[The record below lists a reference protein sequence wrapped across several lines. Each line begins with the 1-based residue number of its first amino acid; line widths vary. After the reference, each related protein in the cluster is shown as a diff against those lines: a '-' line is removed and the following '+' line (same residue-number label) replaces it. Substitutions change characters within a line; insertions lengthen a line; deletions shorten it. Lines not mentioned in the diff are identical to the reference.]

1 MKFMKKYNNVND
13 LRLIQLLQLKLLVD
27 IKKITA
33 KLNLDYFLIAGS
45 LLGSIRHRGFIPW
58 DSDADIAMTRKDY
71 NTLIQNIDLLGNDL
85 FLQCDETD
93 VSNKTGFAKL
103 RLKNT
108 LFIESG
114 NKINSKDHGFYIDI
128 FPLDKYIY
136 RNKIINFLN
145 HYVYKYLIRLK
156 AYKNGK
162 KNSSTKKR
170 TIISFIICIP
180 SYFISLATIIKF
192 HNKIS
197 QKYSNTNSGFTN
209 NFNSKYGLEKQ
220 FISLETYF
228 PPSMTYFEG
237 HEFKA
242 PNKINIWLKKIYGD
256 YNTLP
261 KKQINHTNKLMK
273 NFTIDFGK
281 YSYLL
286 GKSEIFVLNELKINS
301 DV

>member
-1 MKFMKKYNNVND
+1 MKKYNNVND

-58 DSDADIAMTRKDY
+58 DSDADIAMIREDY